1 MTIVC
6 PLTDGRL
13 RKSDI
18 LNVPVPAETAGLA
31 KDSVV
36 LCNQIRAVDRSR
48 FGSHIGTLPDATIQ
62 AVDRGLRA
70 ILDL

>member
-6 PLTDGRL
+6 PLTDGRS

-18 LNVPVPAETAGLA
+18 LNVPVAAGTAGLA

-36 LCNQIRAVDRSR
+36 LCNQIRAVDRAR
-48 FGSHIGTLPDATIQ
+48 FGAHIGKLPDATIQ
-62 AVDRGLRA
+62 AVDRGLRE